1 MLYCLIDVVP
11 SSHGTDQTLLFI
23 LFYFLLLIN
32 LDLLV
37 NCRVVLG
44 ISSPTDKVP
53 LATVTLETNMGTKLQ
68 KHNSSRDPL
77 RESLYLMIFIKCFYL
92 IVEVFYR
99 IKDPNSIF
107 LPM

>member
-1 MLYCLIDVVP
+1 MLYCLIDAVP

-68 KHNSSRDPL
+68 NTTVQETPFKGITVSYD
-77 RESLYLMIFIKCFYL
+77 FY
-92 IVEVFYR
+92 
-99 IKDPNSIF
+99 
-107 LPM
+107 

>member
-1 MLYCLIDVVP
+1 MLFCLIDVMP
-11 SSHGTDQTLLFI
+11 SSHGADQTLF
-23 LFYFLLLIN
+23 FFFLLL
-32 LDLLV
+32 LDLYLLV
-37 NCRVVLG
+37 NFYVVLG

-77 RESLYLMIFIKCFYL
+77 RESLYLMIFIKFFYL